1 MKLNE
6 KTLLFILVIL
16 IILVSIFYNKKL
28 VQSNNAL
35 LLFGII
41 LALYLY
47 FVKFTNGR
55 IEKFYQDQ
63 NNYENFS
70 VTDLGRYYQENILF
84 RDYLSSD
91 LVSKISLISP
101 PPPEAEYI
109 NTQNIIDYYE
119 SGGPWDV
126 FMINN
131 RDISAD
137 DFDISELQVLH
148 NGAMQLIDNLLAVPA
163 ELELLNRVKIE
174 NEDISVILN
183 DKKNE
188 IINKMEII
196 NPPPPSTDSTT
207 DATTADATTA
217 DATTDATTTDATTT
231 DAVTDATDA
240 VTDAVEEEEELPTQ
254 YLKRLFLNKSSYHTS
269 SPSINMLGYSN
280 TQDTS
285 TDDSSGL
292 KTTQLNFYKTMNNN
306 LVTGDNENGINN
318 NFASD
323 IRDILSSGASINDLF
338 NFNYG
343 NVDDLLDN
351 VSKRNYDFN
360 VTPIDFNIPVSSD
373 PNSTDTGSPNGTT
386 TKNMSDIVTD
396 LTQNGNNDGTPFSE
410 ITYDVRYAGNNGNTD
425 NTGNTDDTD
434 DNTDNTNNNTN
445 NNTNTTNTT
454 NNQESQSIYNTLFGE
469 VQQDEE
475 RDGVSYYVN
484 RFFSSVQDLFN

>member
-1 MKLNE
+1 MKLND

-47 FVKFTNGR
+47 FVKFTDGR
-55 IEKFYQDQ
+55 IEKFYQEQ

-84 RDYLSSD
+84 RDYLSD

-101 PPPEAEYI
+101 PPPEAEYNNIQSII
-109 NTQNIIDYYE
+109 NYYE

-137 DFDISELQVLH
+137 DFDISELQALH

-163 ELELLNRVKIE
+163 ELELLDSVKME
-174 NEDISVILN
+174 NENISVILN
-183 DKKNE
+183 NKKDE

-196 NPPPPSTDSTT
+196 NPPPPSTD
-207 DATTADATTA
+207 DTAD
-217 DATTDATTTDATTT
+217 TTTDTTT
-231 DAVTDATDA
+231 DTVTDSTDATDA

-292 KTTQLNFYKTMNNN
+292 KRTQLNFYKTMNNN

-373 PNSTDTGSPNGTT
+373 PNSTDTGLPNGTT
-386 TKNMSDIVTD
+386 AKNMSDIVTD

-410 ITYDVRYAGNNGNTD
+410 ITYDVRYAGN
-425 NTGNTDDTD
+425 TGNTDDTD
-434 DNTDNTNNNTN
+434 NNTNNTN
-445 NNTNTTNTT
+445 NNTT
-454 NNQESQSIYNTLFGE
+454 NNQERQSIYNTLFGE